1 MELTWRV
8 AKDGTGDFVSIQE
21 AIDAVKPDTDQTAIL
36 IIKEG
41 TYHEKIIIPK
51 NKRIHLIGNHRE
63 QTVIMYS
70 DYARQIDTS
79 GQEYGTFRTPTVT
92 IDADDFYAENL
103 TIANAAGFGPE
114 IGQALALTSSGDR
127 AIFYRVRLLGNQD
140 TLYTPGSGRQF
151 YKECY
156 IEGHVDYI
164 FGSAMVLFDNCHIHS
179 LREGYIT
186 AASTPEDQK
195 YGYLF
200 WNCKLTGTE
209 ENVVYLGRPWRPHA
223 HVMFVNTWMDESIK
237 PEGWDNWRNKDNE
250 KTARFTEYGSHGP
263 GTHSDQRV
271 KWAQTRTESE
281 LPSLHYAT
289 EMVKGVDSWN
299 PNEMISQKHIDLHP
313 QISIYLAGDS
323 TMSDYELS
331 REPRKGWGQLL
342 RSMFAQQAF
351 IHNDASSGRS
361 SKSFIDEGRLQS
373 IIHRI
378 QKGDYVLIQF
388 GHNDQK
394 DDKQRYTEPYS
405 SYKAYLRQYIEGAR
419 SKGAIP
425 VLITP
430 IQRRKFDAEGFFQ
443 DTHGEYPAAMRQLG
457 RACNVP
463 VIDLF
468 QKSRELVISFGP
480 EDAKKIYLW
489 LDPGEY
495 DFYPEGEKDD
505 THLSEYG
512 ANEIARMF
520 ALSIKE
526 LNVPLAQYVLIS

>member
-1 MELTWRV
+1 MDITMSV
-8 AKDGTGDFVSIQE
+8 AQDGTGDFLTIQE
-21 AIDAVKPDTDQTAIL
+21 AIDSVVSDLSQPTIL
-36 IIKEG
+36 FIKEG
-41 TYHEKIIIPK
+41 VYQEKISIPK
-51 NKRIHLIGNHRE
+51 NKRIHLVGNHRE
-63 QTVIMYS
+63 QTVITYA
-70 DYARQIDTS
+70 DYARQIDTL

-92 IDADDFYAENL
+92 VDADDFYAENL
-103 TIANAAGFGPE
+103 TIANSAGYGPG

-140 TLYTPGSGRQF
+140 TLYTPGCGRQL

-164 FGSAMVLFDNCHIHS
+164 FGSAAVAFDNCHIHS

-195 YGYLF
+195 CGYLF
-200 WNCKLTGTE
+200 WSCKLTGTE
-209 ENVVYLGRPWRPHA
+209 ESIVYLGRPWRPHA

-250 KTARFTEYGSHGP
+250 QTARFMEYGSHGP
-263 GTHSDQRV
+263 GALIDRRV
-271 KWAQTRTESE
+271 SWAQARTEVE
-281 LPSLHYAT
+281 LSSLHYAT
-289 EMVKGVDSWN
+289 AMLKGVDGWN
-299 PNEMISQKHIDLHP
+299 PQEIIKQMHAQHRP

-323 TMSDYELS
+323 TMSDYDIA

-342 RSMFAQQAF
+342 RSRFAKQAF
-351 IHNDASSGRS
+351 IHNDAFSGRS

-378 QKGDYVLIQF
+378 DKGDYLFIQF

-394 DDKQRYTEPYS
+394 EDSHRYTEPNS

-425 VLITP
+425 ILITP
-430 IQRRKFDAEGFFQ
+430 IQRRKFDADGSLQ

-457 RACNVP
+457 LECNVP
-463 VIDLF
+463 VIDLA
-468 QKSRELVISFGP
+468 QKSRELLVSLGA
-480 EDAKKIYLW
+480 EDAKKLYLW
-489 LDPGEY
+489 LNPGEY

-512 ANEIARMF
+512 ANQMAGLF
-520 ALSIKE
+520 TLSLKE
-526 LNVPLAQYVLIS
+526 MNVQLAHDVLIS